1 MTSLFEL
8 SYDDLTVDLFSM
20 AVLCF
25 HFKYNRTLTS
35 QYKSL
40 LPIFFAVFYNL
51 TVLCSS
57 ASIHLSTASLASC
70 WTSSIK
76 MRCLSFFN
84 NTRTC
89 RWWLFTSSLLLRL
102 LRSSLLTT
110 SSWWQRWIVRV
121 SLTTHSLCPL
131 FPNTISLTPQRM
143 FLYYI
148 ISSWDSSIW
157 VIQAIFPFA
166 RPLVC
171 RRSSTVCIISIS
183 IAIRRIMETKP
194 ILIVKT
200 WSTSNYSS
208 NTMNYCW
215 WFFLVSSKL
224 ITSRAAHWYGC
235 FLFFLFYRSI
245 CWFWIMSLCILFFI
259 TLTTII
265 MLLFCSWIWSNCIL
279 VMRLIISRITL
290 VVLCFLNTFP
300 LTLRCYRRVW
310 ECTSLPSR
318 RISSTWCIWRR
329 TRRFPQPPSSVQ
341 FYYHPLVAILSPVL
355 SILCIWITCTHSF
368 MHILNLH
375 SYYYN
380 NMFPCWWRMYDSFC
394 HVLLSSVVYY
404 NTVWRMRAVYPSRLH
419 AINCFQTQNSLYII
433 TTSFSICWSIC
444 RWSLPTN
451 TFPYAICYWTLT
463 RTCLRSSSSLS
474 LSMYVFDALFISSC
488 HSLRWSPASFI
499 CWTSTPISWVTVPFF
514 WLGIPMIIF
523 PSNTTIPFFSSFFF
537 CITTSPSP
545 WTSLFPS
552 CDSWRCLLPILS
564 YRLSFA
570 LSSKPWMLPMINSS
584 SRCILPCWVGS
595 NQKCRWF
602 LRSRAISTCCSSF
615 NPISLFFL
623 PCPRSGPRWRNRRLS
638 L

>member
-1 MTSLFEL
+1 MATMDSESLSNNSFTL
-8 SYDDLTVDLFSM
+8 SSVSKHYLIDSSKDVSIL
-20 AVLCF
+20 
-25 HFKYNRTLTS
+25 Y
-35 QYKSL
+35 Y
-40 LPIFFAVFYNL
+40 FF
-51 TVLCSS
+51 
-57 ASIHLSTASLASC
+57 
-70 WTSSIK
+70 
-76 MRCLSFFN
+76 
-84 NTRTC
+84 
-89 RWWLFTSSLLLRL
+89 LRL
-102 LRSSLLTT
+102 FYLSDSSYLSICKAFGL
-110 SSWWQRWIVRV
+110 QAFI
-121 SLTTHSLCPL
+121 HS
-131 FPNTISLTPQRM
+131 
-143 FLYYI
+143 LYYI
-148 ISSWDSSIW
+148 HLYSYSANYGDEAYFDRQNMEYQQLLIEYYELLLIILSSI
-157 VIQAIFPFA
+157 IKTYHIK
-166 RPLVC
+166 
-171 RRSSTVCIISIS
+171 SST
-183 IAIRRIMETKP
+183 
-194 ILIVKT
+194 
-200 WSTSNYSS
+200 
-208 NTMNYCW
+208 
-215 WFFLVSSKL
+215 LVWL
-224 ITSRAAHWYGC
+224 L
-235 FLFFLFYRSI
+235 LFFLFYRSI

-259 TLTTII
+259 TLTSII
-265 MLLFCSWIWSNCIL
+265 VLLFCSWIWSNCIL
-279 VMRLIISRITL
+279 VMRLITSRITL

-300 LTLRCYRRVW
+300 LTFRCYRRVW
-310 ECTSLPSR
+310 GCTSLPSR

-329 TRRFPQPPSSVQ
+329 IRRSPQPPSSVQ
-341 FYYHPLVAILSPVL
+341 FYYHPLVVILSPVL
-355 SILCIWITCTHSF
+355 SILCIWITCTRSF
-368 MHILNLH
+368 MPILNLH

-380 NMFPCWWRMYDSFC
+380 NMFPCWWQMYDSFC

-404 NTVWRMRAVYPSRLH
+404 SIVWRMRAVYPSRLH
-419 AINCFQTQNSLYII
+419 VINCFRTQSSLYII

-570 LSSKPWMLPMINSS
+570 LSSKLWMLPMINSS
-584 SRCILPCWVGS
+584 SRCILPCWMGS

-602 LRSRAISTCCSSF
+602 LRSHAISTCCSSF

-638 L
+638 LWPKSVMFRWKWSTITLRRSLWFF